1 MWDSWLDSDKNSY
14 KEHFFEEIGKIWE
27 STMWPMKIKISV
39 NFVKCDNSIIVIQ
52 ENDVFIFGYV

>member
-1 MWDSWLDSDKNSY
+1 
-14 KEHFFEEIGKIWE
+14 
-27 STMWPMKIKISV
+27 MWPMKIKISV